1 LRLRGYAHHSAS
13 ILLLGKNMR
22 TPVLLPEIGTDD
34 EELRVSCWLVDLGDA
49 VVAGDRIVEILFDG
63 VTFDVTAEH
72 SGRVTR
78 IERSLDAVVRAG
90 DTLGWIETDEEPA

>member
-1 LRLRGYAHHSAS
+1 M
-13 ILLLGKNMR
+13 LLLGKNMR
-22 TPVLLPEIGTDD
+22 TPVLLPELGTGDD
-34 EELRVSCWLVDLGDA
+34 ELRVSCWLVDLGDA
-49 VVAGDRIVEILFDG
+49 VVAGDRIVEILYDG

-78 IERSLDAVVRAG
+78 IERPFETVVRAG